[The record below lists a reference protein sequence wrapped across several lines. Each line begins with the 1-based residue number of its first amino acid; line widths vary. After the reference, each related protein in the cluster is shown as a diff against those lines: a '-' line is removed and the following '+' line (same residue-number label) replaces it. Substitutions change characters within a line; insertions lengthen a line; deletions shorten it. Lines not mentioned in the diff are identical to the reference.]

1 MARIGGIIGEINEYQ
16 QQVEK
21 KSAAT
26 TDISQTVVV
35 AAQESVETAH
45 NITTAAQA
53 ARDSAKQ
60 SAGPSSL
67 SESSSALSGLERL
80 IQRFQPSTEP
90 G

>member
-1 MARIGGIIGEINEYQ
+1 
-16 QQVEK
+16 
-21 KSAAT
+21 
-26 TDISQTVVV
+26 

-53 ARDSAKQ
+53 ARDSANQ
-60 SAGPSSL
+60 SAGQSSL
-67 SESSSALSGLERL
+67 NESSSALSGLERL